1 VSPAFAEG
9 RPRRPPWWRR
19 LTPPQLLVVSFAGLV
34 AGGTLALWLLPG
46 LTTGPRLSFVDALFT
61 ATSAIC
67 VTGLTV
73 VDTATAFTPLGQV
86 VIATLIQL
94 GGLGILTLTTLVI
107 LALGGRASLG
117 SERLFRQHAVAGVDP
132 FHLLRT
138 IALFTFAIELTGFL
152 VLWAWWSGR
161 LGVAP
166 AAWHAFFQAI
176 SAFCNAGFS
185 TFSDSLTG
193 FRHDDVSVLV
203 MAVLIV
209 IGGLGFLPAAEL
221 TARRRERKFTRLSLH
236 TKIVV
241 VTTLT
246 LLAAATLVFYALEG
260 RDALRDLPAA
270 DRMTNAFF
278 MAVTPRTAGFNTV
291 DYGSLSQ
298 ASLFFT
304 VLLMLIGGS
313 PGSTAGGF
321 KTTTVF
327 LLAAV
332 AWSRWRGL
340 AHTQAFRHTLPVQTV
355 ERAVGLVV
363 GGLFFLGGAVFIL
376 TITELGGLP
385 HDVAR
390 AGLFDYAFEA
400 ASAFGTVGLST
411 GVTPEL
417 STPGKLVISSLMFV
431 GRVGPVAVAGAMALA
446 AQAYRRRIRYAEQDV
461 IVG

>member
-1 VSPAFAEG
+1 MSPAFADEP
-9 RPRRPPWWRR
+9 PRRPPWWRR

-34 AGGTLALWLLPG
+34 VSGTLALWLLPG
-46 LTTGPRLSFVDALFT
+46 LTTGPGLSFVDALFT

-67 VTGLTV
+67 VTGLIV
-73 VDTATAFTPLGQV
+73 VDTATAFTPFGQV
-86 VIATLIQL
+86 VLLTLIQL
-94 GGLGILTLTTLVI
+94 GGLGFLTLTTFVI
-107 LALGGRASLG
+107 LALGGRASLR
-117 SERLFRQHAVAGVDP
+117 SEMVFRQQAIAGVEP

-138 IALFTFAIELTGFL
+138 IALFTFAIEFAGFL
-152 VLWAWWSGR
+152 LLWAWWSGR
-161 LGVAP
+161 FGIGP
-166 AAWHAFFQAI
+166 AAWHALFQAI

-193 FRHDDVSVLV
+193 FQGDRLTVLA

-209 IGGLGFLPAAEL
+209 VGGLGFLPVAEL
-221 TARRRERKFTRLSLH
+221 TARRRERKFARLSLH

-241 VTTLT
+241 VST
-246 LLAAATLVFYALEG
+246 LLLLSAATLVYYALEARG
-260 RDALRDLPAA
+260 ELRDLSTF
-270 DRMTNAFF
+270 DRASNAFF

-291 DYGSLSQ
+291 DYASLND

-340 AHTQAFRHTLPVQTV
+340 AHTQVFRHTLPAQTV

-376 TITELGGLP
+376 MLTELGGVS
-385 HDVAR
+385 HDAAR
-390 AGLFDYAFEA
+390 AGLFEYAFEA
-400 ASAFGTVGLST
+400 VSAFGTVGLST
-411 GVTPEL
+411 GVTSDL
-417 STPGKLVISSLMFV
+417 STPGKLLISALMFL
-431 GRVGPVAVAGAMALA
+431 GRVGPVAVAGSMALA
-446 AQAYRRRIRYAEQDV
+446 AQAHRRRIRYAEEDV